1 MSVGVKWVILVI
13 LLLAVGACGCRKSG
27 GGSTVSEPAK
37 AEPEVPFVKTKEF
50 VAPRGRGG
58 KADNPPCIRRGME
71 EVMLLAKA
79 FATQQKQPSYA
90 ILGNDT
96 ATSPMAVEDPRRAQ
110 GLSILMSG
118 VEEELKGAGPQAA
131 KALEGQTYASCTTL
145 AFLLPKNATQGLV
158 AVSAG
163 AADGTLQP
171 CNLTQDGYMRCQAGQ
186 AAWVSFH
193 ENRYLVMTF
202 KNWADDLDRPVKIEI
217 TP

>member
-1 MSVGVKWVILVI
+1 MSERVKWVIPVI
-13 LLLAVGACGCRKSG
+13 LVLAVGACGCRKSG
-27 GGSTVSEPAK
+27 VGSAVGEPAK
-37 AEPEVPFVKTKEF
+37 AEPEVPFVKTKELL
-50 VAPRGRGG
+50 VPRGRGG

-71 EVMLLAKA
+71 EVMVLAKS

-96 ATSPMAVEDPRRAQ
+96 AASPVTLEDPRRVQ
-110 GLSILMSG
+110 GLSLLVSG

-131 KALEGQTYASCTTL
+131 KALEGQAYASCTTL
-145 AFLLPKNATQGLV
+145 AFLLPKNAPQGLV

-171 CNLTQDGYMRCQAGQ
+171 CNLAQDGYMRCQAGK

-193 ENRYLVMTF
+193 ENRYLVLTF
-202 KNWADDLDRPVKIEI
+202 KNWADDLDRPVKIDI